1 MDNKSAERT
10 QILSIKTAAFISLHR
25 MQERQ
30 FGTRS
35 RSRSHRA
42 LTEISSIE
50 RLIVSAQRRL
60 NDFLEQLTER
70 RDKRVATMRDTANLA
85 IGKA

>member
-1 MDNKSAERT
+1 
-10 QILSIKTAAFISLHR
+10 

-35 RSRSHRA
+35 RSRSDRA

>member
-1 MDNKSAERT
+1 
-10 QILSIKTAAFISLHR
+10 
-25 MQERQ
+25 
-30 FGTRS
+30 
-35 RSRSHRA
+35 